1 MIEITQEMNHKYL
14 KITLD
19 SGATKD
25 FCMKMV
31 ERNSICGLAGL
42 GTTCINNKINYMYD
56 ISGKI
61 SLEEKFNNR
70 QFSKKDMQYII
81 MFLKEVINSLNKYML
96 DANGLIFN
104 PKYVFCDPK
113 KDEWLLIYNSNA
125 GIETKKE
132 LKQLFEFILN
142 RLEHTEQQAVVI
154 GYGLY
159 KRVCQDEIGIAELFN
174 DIDEFFRPDDE
185 TDKKQIS
192 VSVEDKIYNDVAENE
207 CMQEKEEKSQKGR
220 YMLYAA
226 CAAGLISVVNII
238 IFFVNLFSILSG
250 KANGGFLKL
259 IVMSVLLFI
268 SIAAGYFA
276 IKTFSTYIIDGKLI
290 NEIKSETVSIPFFMS
305 RTKLAITNED
315 IDKASYRDKDAY
327 KDVYRDTYREGH
339 KDEVKDNGCN
349 YIKSTDYCNE
359 SDKTQIIWEED
370 EKTIILSNNGLG
382 ENPYYFA
389 KLIRINESFDNK
401 KEMQNKSSKG
411 YRNEYIVTESPSV
424 IGRGETCDLII
435 DDEGISR
442 NHARISKEGE
452 VIFIKDMDSTNG
464 TFVNDRRLS
473 RYDVSPVRE
482 GDIIMLAGSR
492 FRVIAGNS

>member
-19 SGATKD
+19 SGAAKD

-31 ERNSICGLAGL
+31 ERNNICGLAGL

-81 MFLKEVINSLNKYML
+81 MFLKEVINSLDKYML

-104 PKYVFCDPK
+104 PKYVFCDSK
-113 KDEWLLIYNSNA
+113 KDEWLLIYNTNA

-132 LKQLFEFILN
+132 LKLLFEFILN

-174 DIDEFFRPDDE
+174 DIDDFFRLDDE
-185 TDKKQIS
+185 TDKNQIS

-220 YMLYAA
+220 YMMYAA
-226 CAAGLISVVNII
+226 CAAGLISFVNII
-238 IFFVNLFSILSG
+238 IFFVNLFSIISG

-268 SIAAGYFA
+268 SIAAGYFT

-315 IDKASYRDKDAY
+315 IDKDS
-327 KDVYRDTYREGH
+327 YRDTYRDGH

-349 YIKSTDYCNE
+349 YIKSTDYYNE

-370 EKTIILSNNGLG
+370 EKTVILSNNDSDK
-382 ENPYYFA
+382 NPYYYA
-389 KLIRINESFDNK
+389 KLIRVNEAFDTQ
-401 KEMQNKSSKG
+401 KEMQNKSQKG
-411 YRNEYIVTESPSV
+411 YRKEYIVNESPSV

-452 VIFIKDMDSTNG
+452 VIFIKDLDSTNG

-492 FRVIAGNS
+492 FRVIVGNS